1 MEEIKMGLFDRFN
14 RNNSNYIV
22 PDGGDFIIY
31 CEYSTELKNNLNNE
45 LIEYFYKK
53 WEKYCSQY

>member
-1 MEEIKMGLFDRFN
+1 MGLFDRFN